1 MASKPLAVISG
12 VARTHG
18 IGRECV
24 RVFLEAGYRVLGLD
38 VAPQED
44 PELHHAD
51 FQFATADISNVKQ
64 TEQIAARVCNH
75 GGLQVLINN
84 AGIADPFLP
93 EGSEDKIKHWFKV
106 IQINLTGAF
115 LLSEAL
121 LPHMTPGKSSIIHMS
136 SIRARQ
142 SEPHTEVHAAA
153 NPGVCCC

>member
-1 MASKPLAVISG
+1 MCFPDSG
-12 VARTHG
+12 FDIPRDWLRTA
-18 IGRECV
+18 CMQ
-24 RVFLEAGYRVLGLD
+24 AGYRVLGLD

-106 IQINLTGAF
+106 IQINLTG
-115 LLSEAL
+115 
-121 LPHMTPGKSSIIHMS
+121 T
-136 SIRARQ
+136 
-142 SEPHTEVHAAA
+142 
-153 NPGVCCC
+153 CCICK